1 MDSIQMASISSKDP
15 SSTKPVELIK
25 IYYDEAEDIKL
36 LEQKIGSIKAENKR
50 VQRELE
56 NK

>member
-1 MDSIQMASISSKDP
+1 MN
-15 SSTKPVELIK
+15 STKQVELIK
-25 IYYDEAEDIKL
+25 IDYDEAEDIKS
-36 LEQKIGSIKAENKR
+36 LEQKIDSIKAENKR